1 MFYTYAGNTTFY
13 ACESDLHNLISRL
26 KHDSVLPIEFFECN
40 YMKLNQDKYHLLTS
54 GHKYESVWANIGSCK
69 IWESN
74 DQKLL
79 ETNIDC
85 NSKFNFKTVHRS
97 WQNTKSTNQNLQ
109 IHES

>member
-13 ACESDLHNLISRL
+13 ACDSDLHNLISRL

-40 YMKLNQDKYHLLTS
+40 YMKLNQDKYHLLIS

-74 DQKLL
+74 NQKL
-79 ETNIDC
+79 EANIDR

-97 WQNTKSTNQNLQ
+97 RQNTKSTNQNLQ
-109 IHES
+109 ILES